1 MTSGEADLLRDIG
14 EVKRDLGEMK
24 ADIRTIR
31 HDHNNLQLTIT
42 AINARLNTMNG
53 AHQRG
58 LGFMAGVAFIITGA
72 GGMLAAIWKLVSSA
86 HGS

>member
-1 MTSGEADLLRDIG
+1 MTNGEADLLRDIG

-31 HDHNNLQLTIT
+31 HDHNNVQMTIS
-42 AINARLNTMNG
+42 AINARLNSMSS
-53 AHQRG
+53 AQQRG
-58 LGFMAGVAFIITGA
+58 LGFFAGAAFIITGA
-72 GGMLAAIWKLVSSA
+72 GGMLAAIWKLVTSA